1 MSGAA
6 GHGRSVGF
14 GAMLLVTLLA
24 LAGCDRSET
33 PEDRGLRIAC
43 RAAGERVF
51 EPNCTVERSQIADGT
66 VLTLRHVDG
75 HFRRLLVMKDGRG
88 VTAADGAEE
97 AVIRM
102 AGDRQIEVRLGSDAY
117 MLPAKVERR

>member
-1 MSGAA
+1 MP
-6 GHGRSVGF
+6 
-14 GAMLLVTLLA
+14 MLVLV
-24 LAGCDRSET
+24 GCDRSET
-33 PEDRGLRIAC
+33 PERRGLRIAC

-51 EPNCTVERSQIADGT
+51 EPDCTVERSQIADGT
-66 VLTLRHVDG
+66 VLTLRHADG

-102 AGDRQIEVRLGSDAY
+102 AGNRQIEVRLGSDAY
-117 MLPAKVERR
+117 RLPAKVERR